1 LIALSQVVPRLADG
15 HIRLLVSEEP
25 AVLIEGPRGSGK
37 STVLR
42 AIADEHGVPV
52 VDLDDLPTR
61 AAILEG
67 FVAPLLSPGLVVID
81 EFQHAPGVLST
92 VKRVVDSE
100 VPAGW
105 FRERAAAPGRYRNA
119 DRSHLPGHADATCDR

>member
-1 LIALSQVVPRLADG
+1 MIALSRIVPRLADA
-15 HIRLLVSEEP
+15 HIRMLVSEEP

-42 AIADEHGVPV
+42 AIAAEYGVAI

-67 FVAPLLSPGLVVID
+67 STTPLVSSDLVVID
-81 EFQHAPGVLST
+81 EFQYAPGVLSV
-92 VKRVVDSE
+92 VKRVVDRQGGQARFL
-100 VPAGW
+100 V
-105 FRERAAAPGRYRNA
+105 
-119 DRSHLPGHADATCDR
+119 